1 MTDVPLSITEAATA
15 IRAGDLTSTDL
26 TAAVLARADAHD
38 GALGTYLARFDEQ
51 AMAAAARADSELA
64 DGLDRGPLQGI
75 PLGIKDI
82 IAASEGPTTGNSLVL
97 DPEWAAG
104 KDAPVVA
111 RLRSA
116 GAVITGKVTTMEF
129 ACGAPDPAKPF
140 PLPRNPWNTDTWPGG
155 SSSGTGSGVAAG
167 FFLGGLGTDT
177 GGSIRLPSAFCGITG
192 LMPTFGRVPKSGCA
206 PLGYSLDHI
215 GPMARTAED
224 CAAMLQV
231 LAGYHASDPD
241 CADLPVPD
249 FAADLAPGSLEGKR
263 IGVDRVHHFPEG
275 GDPAVAPCFDAAV
288 AVLEGLGATVVEV
301 SLPFYEEMLAADM
314 VTMGGEALA
323 YHLPDM
329 RTRWEDFF
337 LGTRRMV
344 VQGALLSGAD
354 FVQAQRV
361 RRVALKALGALFE
374 TVDIVATPTTS
385 MGATHYDEMEGG
397 VFDIGQVFQY
407 VHTPYW
413 DSVGNPALVVPMGFT
428 AEGLP
433 LSLQLA
439 GRHFDETT
447 LLGAG
452 YGFQQVTDWHR
463 QVPSLVADVV
473 AA

>member
-1 MTDVPLSITEAATA
+1 MTDVPLSITEAAA
-15 IRAGDLTSTDL
+15 ALRSGALTSSEL
-26 TAAVLARADAHD
+26 TAAVLARADVHD
-38 GALGTYLARFDEQ
+38 SVLGSYLARFDHQ
-51 AMAAAARADSELA
+51 ALAAAATADQELA
-64 DGLDRGPLQGI
+64 QGIDRGPLQGI

-82 IAASEGPTTGNSLVL
+82 IAAAEGPTTANSLVL
-97 DPEWAAG
+97 DPEWGAG
-104 KDAPVVA
+104 RDAPVVA

-140 PLPRNPWNTDTWPGG
+140 PLPRNPWDTDTWPGG
-155 SSSGTGSGVAAG
+155 SSSGTANGVAAG

-241 CADLPVPD
+241 CADRPVPD
-249 FAADLAPGSLEGKR
+249 YSSGLVDGALQGMR
-263 IGVDRVHHFPEG
+263 IGVDRVHHSPDG
-275 GDPAVAPCFDAAV
+275 ADPAVATCLDAALSM
-288 AVLEGLGATVVEV
+288 LERLGATVVEV
-301 SLPFYEEMLAADM
+301 ELPFYDEMMAANM
-314 VTMGGEALA
+314 VTMGAEALA

-329 RTRWEDFF
+329 RTRWDDYFV
-337 LGTRRMV
+337 GTRRMV
-344 VQGALLSGAD
+344 VQGALCSGAD

-361 RRVALKALGALFE
+361 RRVALRALGALYE
-374 TVDIVATPTTS
+374 TVDVVATPTTS
-385 MGATHYDEMEGG
+385 TGATRYEQMAGG
-397 VFDIGQVFQY
+397 DLDVAEFFQY
-407 VHTPYW
+407 IHTPYW

-428 AEGLP
+428 GDGLP

-439 GRHFDETT
+439 GRHFEEST

-452 YGFQQVTDWHR
+452 FAYQQATEWHR
-463 QVPSLVADVV
+463 QLPVLVSESV

>member
-1 MTDVPLSITEAATA
+1 MIDVPLSITEAAASLTD
-15 IRAGDLTSTDL
+15 GSLTSTEL
-26 TAAVLARADAHD
+26 TEAVLARADAYD
-38 GALGTYLARFDEQ
+38 SALGTFLVRFNDQ
-51 AMAAAARADSELA
+51 AMEAAAHADKEMA
-64 DGLDRGPLQGI
+64 KGVHRGPLHGI

-82 IAASEGPTTGNSLVL
+82 IAAAEGPTTANSLVL
-97 DPEWAAG
+97 DPAWAAG

-129 ACGAPDPAKPF
+129 ACGSPDPTKPF
-140 PLPRNPWNTDTWPGG
+140 PLPRNPWNTETWPGG

-177 GGSIRLPSAFCGITG
+177 GGSIRIPAAFCGITG

-215 GPMARTAED
+215 GPMARSAAD

-241 CADLPVPD
+241 CANLPVPD
-249 FAADLAPGSLEGKR
+249 YSVGLGLDSLEGVR
-263 IGVDRVHHFPEG
+263 IGLDRVHHFPEG

-301 SLPFYEEMLAADM
+301 ELPYFAEMLAADM
-314 VTMGGEALA
+314 VTMGAEALA

-329 RTRWEDFF
+329 RTRWEDYFM
-337 LGTRRMV
+337 GTRRMV
-344 VQGALLSGAD
+344 ATGALISGAD

-361 RRVALKALGALFE
+361 RRVALQALGELFE
-374 TVDIVATPTTS
+374 TVDIVATPTAS
-385 MGATHYDEMEGG
+385 KGATPYLDMEGG
-397 VFDIGQVFQY
+397 ILDISEVFQY

-413 DSVGNPALVVPMGFT
+413 DSVGNPALVMPMGFT
-428 AEGLP
+428 DDGLP

-439 GRHFDETT
+439 SPHFEEAS
-447 LLGAG
+447 LLTVGHA
-452 YGFQQVTDWHR
+452 FQKVTDWHR
-463 QVPSLVADVV
+463 QVPTMIASQV

>member
-1 MTDVPLSITEAATA
+1 MQHDRCPRYPSPKPPPPCG
-15 IRAGDLTSTDL
+15 AGDLTSTDL
-26 TAAVLARADAHD
+26 TEAVLARADVHD
-38 GALGTYLARFDEQ
+38 GALGTYLARFDEH
-51 AMAAAARADSELA
+51 ALAAAALADSELA
-64 DGLDRGPLQGI
+64 EGIDRGPPRRAS

-82 IAASEGPTTGNSLVL
+82 IAAAEGPTTGNSLVL
-97 DPEWAAG
+97 DPG
-104 KDAPVVA
+104 VGSGQGRPGSGPC
-111 RLRSA
+111 LRSA
-116 GAVITGKVTTMEF
+116 GAVITGKLTTMEF

-155 SSSGTGSGVAAG
+155 SSSGTGAGVAAG

-215 GPMARTAED
+215 GPMARTSED

-241 CADLPVPD
+241 CADLAVPD
-249 FAADLAPGSLEGKR
+249 FSAGLVPGSLEGKR

-275 GDPAVAPCFDAAV
+275 ADPAVAPSFEAAA

-301 SLPFYEEMLAADM
+301 VLPLYEEMLAADM

-361 RRVALKALGALFE
+361 RRVALKAPSAPCSRRW
-374 TVDIVATPTTS
+374 TWWPRATASMRPPHYERSWRVVCSTSGRCSSTCTRPT
-385 MGATHYDEMEGG
+385 G
-397 VFDIGQVFQY
+397 
-407 VHTPYW
+407 TPW
-413 DSVGNPALVVPMGFT
+413 AIRRWSCPWASPPKDCPCRFNSPHPISTRPPCCRPGT
-428 AEGLP
+428 
-433 LSLQLA
+433 
-439 GRHFDETT
+439 
-447 LLGAG
+447 
-452 YGFQQVTDWHR
+452 
-463 QVPSLVADVV
+463 PSNR
-473 AA
+473 